1 MHPLMNG
8 DPSLLRCIVVIVERT
23 KEKKMPMQDNTPL
36 TYSPSS
42 PIMKEIKKGPVDFL
56 PHKSYGVRKLKER
69 IRVHKVNRHVRY
81 R

>member
-1 MHPLMNG
+1 
-8 DPSLLRCIVVIVERT
+8 
-23 KEKKMPMQDNTPL
+23 MPMQDNTPL